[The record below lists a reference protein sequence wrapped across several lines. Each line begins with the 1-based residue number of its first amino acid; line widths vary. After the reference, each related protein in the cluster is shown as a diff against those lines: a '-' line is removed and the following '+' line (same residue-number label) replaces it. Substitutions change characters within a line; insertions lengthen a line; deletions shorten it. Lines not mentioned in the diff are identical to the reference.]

1 MASGDT
7 LDRFSPRTFE
17 PAASNPAT
25 PAGRNA
31 HPVLE
36 FDDTAGESAVW
47 TSIMPRHYRGGG
59 LTVRVHFAMKTATS
73 GTVDW
78 DVCFERI
85 GEGQQDIDEDGFAAA
100 QSADDN
106 TVPATC
112 GHVAVAEITL
122 SDGAQIDGILAGELF
137 RTKLTRDAASDDAA
151 GDAQVLAVEVK
162 ET

>member
-7 LDRFSPRTFE
+7 LITFFPRSFE
-17 PAASNPAT
+17 PPASNAAT
-25 PAGRNA
+25 PAVRNA

-36 FDDTAGESAVW
+36 FDDAAGESAVW
-47 TSIMPRHYRGGG
+47 TGIMPRHYRGSG
-59 LTVRVHFAMKTATS
+59 LTVRVHFAMKTAIT

-78 DVCFERI
+78 DVAFERI

-106 TVPATC
+106 MVPGTC
-112 GHVAVAEITL
+112 GHVGVAEIAFT
-122 SDGAQIDGILAGELF
+122 DGAQMDDIAAGDLF
-137 RTKLTRDAASDDAA
+137 RMKLTRDAASDDAA
-151 GDAQVLAVEVK
+151 GDAEVLAVEVK

>member
-7 LDRFSPRTFE
+7 LLTFFPRSFE
-17 PAASNPAT
+17 PPASDAAAPSA
-25 PAGRNA
+25 RNA
-31 HPVLE
+31 HLVVD
-36 FDDTAGESAVW
+36 FDDSANESMMWTA
-47 TSIMPRHYRGGG
+47 IMPRHYRGGG
-59 LTVRVHFAMKTATS
+59 LTVRVHFAMKTAVE

-137 RTKLTRDAASDDAA
+137 RMKLTRDAASDDAA
-151 GDAQVLAVEVK
+151 GDAQVLAVEVR
-162 ET
+162 ES